1 MRQPRQK
8 MLMYLRFIS
17 HSFNELL
24 GNEYGQLMDVDEAD
38 DVFEDL
44 FGMRNFVTKVYAAA
58 TMTEAAQ
65 LVSEIGTEC
74 LVDLFDSTAYIDA
87 LRELIQTK
95 KRMRRLKKDAKKLYE
110 KISKSNGDYKP
121 KHKEQDLAAYKSKS
135 KELRYA
141 QNIYDS
147 AIKKLRKYLGVK
159 NPGKNGFTK
168 KRYSYLKNF
177 AKRSDDEFTMGGF
190 GDPDFFNSSAFA
202 MASDFDSAYIG
213 SLENDTDEG
222 ESRFD
227 SFVESEKRR
236 RNTRRTPG
244 HISRRKVKTPPNF
257 PGFEMEEEE
266 DEDDW
271 DVPADDDDSDEMDHR
286 ADVDDLSKKIDELNR
301 RYSLVEQAMAKII
314 PTSSVS
320 SKSSTLSS
328 DEHDLLN
335 RLTGALMKIS
345 SRVEELADTQNT
357 LIDSHNSLVE
367 SLSSEE
373 FSSTDDL
380 HQEDVE
386 PKEPISFED
395 ISEKL
400 ENVPA
405 EGTVEESPSKKKT
418 EKLMDE
424 ALSSLNS
431 ILEEKLT
438 KYPEE
443 LRDEIRR
450 FAEDTEWQKRVAAEQ
465 AQRERIR
472 EATYA
477 LMEKENSEE
486 KTDDKTEGSVETSDE
501 QK

>member
-65 LVSEIGTEC
+65 LVSEIGTQC
-74 LVDLFDSTAYIDA
+74 LVDLFDSTAYMDA

-110 KISKSNGDYKP
+110 KISKANGDYKP

-213 SLENDTDEG
+213 SLEDETDDG

-236 RNTRRTPG
+236 RSTRRTPG
-244 HISRRKVKTPPNF
+244 HISRRKVKGPPKL
-257 PGFEMEEEE
+257 PGFDMEEEEE

-271 DVPADDDDSDEMDHR
+271 DVPADDDDSDEMDRR
-286 ADVDDLSKKIDELNR
+286 ANVDDLSKKIDELNH

-314 PTSSVS
+314 PTSSN
-320 SKSSTLSS
+320 SKSSALNS

-345 SRVEELADTQNT
+345 SKVEELADTQNN
-357 LIDSHNSLVE
+357 LIESHNSLVE
-367 SLSSEE
+367 SLSSIEE
-373 FSSTDDL
+373 ISSDDL
-380 HQEDVE
+380 HQDDVE

-400 ENVPA
+400 ENVPV
-405 EGTVEESPSKKKT
+405 EGTVEESNSK
-418 EKLMDE
+418 
-424 ALSSLNS
+424 NS
-431 ILEEKLT
+431 ILEEELNKF
-438 KYPEE
+438 PEE

-450 FAEDTEWQKRVAAEQ
+450 FADDTEWQKRVAAEQ

-486 KTDDKTEGSVETSDE
+486 KTDVKEEEESSE